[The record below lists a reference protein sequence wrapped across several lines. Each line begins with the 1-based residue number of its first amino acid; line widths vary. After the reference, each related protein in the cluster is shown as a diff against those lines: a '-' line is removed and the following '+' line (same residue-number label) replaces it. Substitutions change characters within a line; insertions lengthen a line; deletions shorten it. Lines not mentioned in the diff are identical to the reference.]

1 MYTVMFRAFIT
12 LVKKV
17 NRERKQ
23 NTKNI
28 QFKQK
33 IKKKNKRQKAKMIN
47 LNPTILGITFNVN
60 ELNKST

>member
-1 MYTVMFRAFIT
+1 MYTVMLRAFIT

-33 IKKKNKRQKAKMIN
+33 IKKKNKR
-47 LNPTILGITFNVN
+47 
-60 ELNKST
+60 